1 MKIKEIVGT
10 ALFSAIICITA
21 IITVPIGAVPI
32 TLSLFGVFTAAAL
45 QKPKCAIV
53 SVSVYIIIG
62 VVGLPVFSGFGSG
75 IGYLIGPTG
84 GFIFAYP
91 IAAAIVSAANSLFK
105 KYYVALPVSMVIS
118 LAISYLFGA
127 GWYAVVTEVNF
138 TAAVLVCV
146 LPFIVFD
153 IIKIGVCLA
162 VVFAVKKSPIE
173 KLLNG

>member
-1 MKIKEIVGT
+1 MKIKEIVGA

-21 IITVPIGAVPI
+21 IITIPIGAVPI

-53 SVSVYIIIG
+53 SVLVYIIIG
-62 VVGLPVFSGFGSG
+62 AIGLPVFSGFGSG
-75 IGYLIGPTG
+75 IGYLMGPTG

-91 IAAAIVSAANSLFK
+91 IAAVIISLANFLFK
-105 KYYVALPVSMVIS
+105 KYYVALPISMAIS
-118 LAISYLFGA
+118 LAICYLFGTV
-127 GWYAVVTEVNF
+127 WYAVVTEVEF

-153 IIKIGVCLA
+153 IIKIAVCLS
-162 VVFAVKKSPIE
+162 VVFAVK
-173 KLLNG
+173 NAD

>member
-1 MKIKEIVGT
+1 MKIREIIGA

-32 TLSLFGVFTAAAL
+32 TLALFGVFTAAAL

-53 SVSVYIIIG
+53 SVLVYIIIG
-62 VVGLPVFSGFGSG
+62 AIGLPVFSGFGSG
-75 IGYLIGPTG
+75 IGYLMGPTG

-91 IAAAIVSAANSLFK
+91 IAAVIISLANFLFK
-105 KYYVALPVSMVIS
+105 KYYVALPISMAIS
-118 LAISYLFGA
+118 LAICYLFGTV
-127 GWYAVVTEVNF
+127 WYAVVTEVEF

-153 IIKIGVCLA
+153 IIKIAVCLS
-162 VVFAVKKSPIE
+162 VVLAVKKTPIE
-173 KLLNG
+173 KLLNE